1 MLGFVDA
8 LGRYADVSLHPSAR
22 ITPGV
27 VVYRLDDRLFFANA
41 NYVRGRIQEAIVAAP
56 TETRWLVFDAESVTH
71 VDSTGMEALADL
83 AEELR
88 RAGITLVVARLRH
101 RMRDEFE
108 LAGVTAAIGADRFYE
123 SVERAVEAYDP
134 PPSTAKRPDE
144 RRESATARAAPELR
158 TPRCGDFR
166 AHCTFLSALPPCS
179 AGPDPLGFRLHRARD
194 ATRSKYRLR
203 RLYAEA
209 ARLRAESQRIR
220 WTKASPAR

>member
-1 MLGFVDA
+1 MLGAIIVSAGIGLVDRAAWRTLAQIDRVEVAIAGVTTSCVVIFGVLQAIIVAVGLSVIDTVRRSARPYDAVLGFVDA

-108 LAGVTAAIGADRFYE
+108 LAGVTAAIGADRFYQ
-123 SVERAVEAYDP
+123 SVERAVEAY
-134 PPSTAKRPDE
+134 
-144 RRESATARAAPELR
+144 AA
-158 TPRCGDFR
+158 D
-166 AHCTFLSALPPCS
+166 
-179 AGPDPLGFRLHRARD
+179 
-194 ATRSKYRLR
+194 TRV
-203 RLYAEA
+203 
-209 ARLRAESQRIR
+209 
-220 WTKASPAR
+220 AS